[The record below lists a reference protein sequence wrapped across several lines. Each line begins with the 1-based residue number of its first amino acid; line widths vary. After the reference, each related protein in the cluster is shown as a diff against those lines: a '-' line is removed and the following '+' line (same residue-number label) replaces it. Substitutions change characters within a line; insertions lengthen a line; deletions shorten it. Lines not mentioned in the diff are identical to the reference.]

1 MPRSKGQW
9 EMFHKQV
16 WSRPSF
22 KALSSDARLL
32 YLWSWTNEKAALS
45 GLYEASPRDLARA
58 LADSN
63 GEPGEE
69 LERRLAAALRELAAK
84 PLVLYDD
91 DAWVIWVVGRVEH
104 ALRSP
109 TVGKRMRMEYEEC
122 PASPLRGEFLATYGE
137 MLEIRSERGA

>member
-16 WSRPSF
+16 WLRPSF

-32 YLWSWTNEKAALS
+32 YLWSWTNPNATMA
-45 GLYEASPRDLARA
+45 GLYECSPRDLARA
-58 LADSN
+58 LADCN
-63 GEPGEE
+63 GNPGAE
-69 LERRLAAALRELAAK
+69 LEARLGEAMAALAAK

-91 DAWVIWVVGRVEH
+91 EAWVIWVVGRVDH

-109 TVGKRMRMEYEEC
+109 TQAKAMRREYEEC
-122 PASPLRGEFLATYGE
+122 PPSPLKGRFLSTYGE
-137 MLEIRSERGA
+137 LLELSDAG